1 MLDKLSEEQRKEYD
15 QAFNVLKEQQI
26 KRREATANGQKIK
39 QDYLAKLEVMKQ
51 TNRKMFLLFTMQGCG
66 ACTVLKYTL
75 QYDDRIQ
82 SILNNFEQLSVD
94 ATTTQTDLTNKF
106 NVYSYPFY
114 LIIDKDENIVG
125 KNMGCDAINGPA
137 NTFLSWIGGLI

>member
-1 MLDKLSEEQRKEYD
+1 MLDKLSEEQLKEYNE
-15 QAFNVLKEQQI
+15 AFNALKEQQT
-26 KRREATANGQKIK
+26 KRREAVANGQKVK
-39 QDYLAKLEVMKQ
+39 EEYLSILETMKQ

-82 SILNNFEQLSVD
+82 SILSNFEQLFIDS
-94 ATTTQTDLTNKF
+94 TSTQIDLTNKF

-114 LIIDKDENIVG
+114 LIIDKDENILG
-125 KNMGCDAINGPA
+125 KNMGCDAMNGPA

>member
-1 MLDKLSEEQRKEYD
+1 MLDKLTPEQAKEYNE
-15 QAFNVLKEQQI
+15 AFDILKEQQT
-26 KRREATANGQKIK
+26 KRREAVANGQNVKAE
-39 QDYLAKLEVMKQ
+39 YLAKIDIMKQ

-82 SILNNFEQLSVD
+82 SILNNFEQIFIDVSSV
-94 ATTTQTDLTNKF
+94 QIDLVNKF

-114 LIIDKDENIVG
+114 LIIDKDENIVA